1 MSISLQVSCT
11 NVQPSKKSNFVIDN
25 NKKNVLL
32 KRNVKKYKQLYYTR
46 HKDMRV
52 VYECEYECE
61 PIFNDNEKKIH
72 IYSWKMMSEIC
83 NSIYLLQKEI
93 YENEEN

>member
-1 MSISLQVSCT
+1 MYTSLQVSCA
-11 NVQPSKKSNFVIDN
+11 NVQPSKKSKFSVD

-32 KRNVKKYKQLYYTR
+32 KKNVKKYKQLYYTR
-46 HKDMRV
+46 HKDMRI
-52 VYECEYECE
+52 VYEYESCE
-61 PIFNDNEKKIH
+61 PVFNDNEKKIH

-93 YENEEN
+93 YENEENL